1 MSTTQTNK
9 SGISVLFIC
18 AITSTKHAYLD
29 RSSKTIMCDL
39 NCPEGILWTN
49 QTCNPHLFVC
59 TCMQSESPVPCMV
72 HASRTHSAYFITLQT
87 IEALVFVAILI
98 LLVILLYLHNQ
109 NKQKR
114 LTVLNLQLLSLTGL
128 QVGKYLFRLV
138 QFISRILVN
147 LCFLPGIYGAWE
159 LYAPR
164 NPIGSV
170 VWSVVVLS
178 VQINAIFLIILLGYL
193 FW

>member
-1 MSTTQTNK
+1 
-9 SGISVLFIC
+9 
-18 AITSTKHAYLD
+18 
-29 RSSKTIMCDL
+29 MCDL

-72 HASRTHSAYFITLQT
+72 HASRTHSVYFITLQT

-128 QVGKYLFRLV
+128 QVGKYLFCLV
-138 QFISRILVN
+138 HFHLKNFSQFMFFAWYLRRM
-147 LCFLPGIYGAWE
+147 GAVR
-159 LYAPR
+159 PTKSNR
-164 NPIGSV
+164 QRCVVSSGSV
-170 VWSVVVLS
+170 GP
-178 VQINAIFLIILLGYL
+178 N
-193 FW
+193 